1 MLLLSTV
8 YQLLQINH
16 PLMKLS
22 DVEGLLNCLH
32 ASYDKSH
39 RTLTDALKPT
49 GGAGGGEASH
59 AELEEALA
67 LELEAMAYYLQI
79 LFVFYQKL
87 TPGAALPAKGDVPP
101 LGSPSHLLLIGAAAE
116 YRLVSFCLHV
126 LREYLSVHDTAMGG
140 GPAARLATRLL
151 GELTPSVVTLLQGI
165 LAFHEP
171 QFVRH
176 LPGFYP
182 LFVDLMHCDSKELRQ
197 ILREIFS
204 SRIGTVLHERQQAL

>member
-1 MLLLSTV
+1 VLLLTTV

-16 PLMKLS
+16 PLMKLV

-32 ASYDKSH
+32 ASYEKSH
-39 RTLTDALKPT
+39 RVLTDALSE
-49 GGAGGGEASH
+49 GGEPVPS
-59 AELEEALA
+59 ELEEAIA
-67 LELEAMAYYLQI
+67 LELESMRFYLQT
-79 LFVFYQKL
+79 LFSFFEKL
-87 TPGAALPAKGDVPP
+87 TPGAALPPKGDVPP
-101 LGSPSHLLLIGAAAE
+101 LGSPDHLLLIGAAAE

-126 LREYLSVHDTAMGG
+126 LREYLSVHDAAMASGG
-140 GPAARLATRLL
+140 GASARLATRLL
-151 GELTPSVVTLLQGI
+151 TELTPSIVTMLNGI

-182 LFVDLMHCDSKELRQ
+182 LFVDLMHCESRELRQ

-204 SRIGTVLHERQQAL
+204 QRIGTVLHERQQAL